1 MEVKSVENLS
11 SMGEKPVI
19 LYINGV
25 SSAGKS
31 SACRYLMSLLR
42 QPAIYLSLDQFHNA
56 LCDTYATDDWKLYNK
71 ECYGL
76 HRTAKVW
83 HSLGLNVVIDNVLET
98 EKLAQD
104 AVTVLPDAVFVGF
117 HASLE
122 TLLARE
128 KLRQRHHYKLVRY
141 QFERVHQH
149 VAYALEIDT
158 EKSSAEQIA
167 EQLYQFIQPLGAC

>member
-1 MEVKSVENLS
+1 M
-11 SMGEKPVI
+11 PVI

-31 SACRYLMSLLR
+31 SACRHLMSLMT

-56 LCDTYATDDWKLYNK
+56 LCDVYATDDWRLYNK

-98 EKLAQD
+98 ENLARD
-104 AVTVLPDAVFVGF
+104 AISVLPSAIFIGF

-128 KLRQRHHYKLVRY
+128 KQRQRHHYKLVRY
-141 QFERVHQH
+141 QFERVHRF
-149 VAYALEIDT
+149 VDYTLEIDT
-158 EKSSAEQIA
+158 ETATPEQIA
-167 EQLYQFIQPLGAC
+167 SQLYQFLEPLGVG